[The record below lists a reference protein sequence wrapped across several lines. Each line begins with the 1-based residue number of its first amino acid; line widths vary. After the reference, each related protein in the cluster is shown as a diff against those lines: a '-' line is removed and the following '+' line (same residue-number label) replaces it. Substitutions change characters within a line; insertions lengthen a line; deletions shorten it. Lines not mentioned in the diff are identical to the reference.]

1 MIPLGIGTAVATRV
15 GQLLGARETRAARR
29 VPPRG
34 LACFAGCFVPLG
46 ALMLLP
52 PVQRACSKLFVSD
65 AGTVAD
71 DDASGGG
78 DDDDGE
84 DDGLTLV
91 ALFARIAPWVVLEQA
106 FDGVKEVLNG
116 TLRGLG
122 QQAAGVVTSFVAY
135 AVVMVPLMIVF
146 AFEVG
151 QSWAPGVPGLF
162 VGMTCGSATHAALN
176 LLLALRWTDFEKA
189 SEIVYERANAAAA
202 KDDEPAEDRSDAP
215 A

>member
-1 MIPLGIGTAVATRV
+1 M
-15 GQLLGARETRAARR
+15 
-29 VPPRG
+29 
-34 LACFAGCFVPLG
+34 
-46 ALMLLP
+46 
-52 PVQRACSKLFVSD
+52 
-65 AGTVAD
+65 
-71 DDASGGG
+71 
-78 DDDDGE
+78 
-84 DDGLTLV
+84 
-91 ALFARIAPWVVLEQA
+91 
-106 FDGVKEVLNG
+106 LNG

-189 SEIVYERANAAAA
+189 SEIAYERANAAAA
-202 KDDEPAEDRSDAP
+202 KDDEQAAGRVDAP